1 MTRSVTRVVV
11 TLTLLSFP
19 ALAQSPMF
27 RGGPTHH
34 GTAVGEPIRRF
45 VGTAWT
51 VKTEGPVRSSPAVVD
66 GIAYVGSGD
75 GRIYAIETQTGRTI
89 WIHDVGAPVHS
100 SPAAVGGRV
109 YIAARN
115 GMVLALDARSGSR
128 TWTRNLGADL
138 PYHWEFDYFQSS
150 PTVVG
155 ELLYVGGG
163 DGSVYALT
171 TTDGKV
177 VWKADLSSRVRS
189 TPAVANGLVVV
200 GDFAGYLHALD
211 AKTGRRRWRQATEG
225 ASIDA
230 TPYGFDRSAL
240 VASPAIADGRV
251 FIGGRDGFLYGFDLA
266 TGRELWRFDHK
277 ISWVPTSPAVARG
290 LVIAGSSD
298 GRFVQAVDAVTGTE
312 RWRFRSRKPVWSS
325 PLIAG
330 DVVYIADYDGFVWI
344 VDAATG
350 REISNVRLGGI
361 VHASPVL
368 TGSMLL
374 VGCDDGTLTALAGL
388 PERRDSTL
396 APRLAV
402 YWDTTAVPG
411 YFFNGVDVWV
421 RDYFVGCGYER
432 LNHAG
437 FLRFLEEQ
445 TRLRTPSAVV
455 MANNQVP
462 ASIANDTTTN
472 NPLRRYLEAGGKLVL
487 LNHNPLAFVRDSADQ
502 VVDIDFFRVEKVF
515 GVRPAGKATDAVR
528 GWYASRATAEG
539 RRWGL
544 KEWWMGMGGVDPA
557 QVTTVLA
564 LDEAGGAG
572 AWVKSYGGPEGTG
585 LVQLW
590 ISRDTPGPLTDVR
603 AAVEYGL
610 R

>member
-1 MTRSVTRVVV
+1 MVRSIFP
-11 TLTLLSFP
+11 TLLLTT
-19 ALAQSPMF
+19 ALLGQSPMF
-27 RGGPTHH
+27 RGGPAHS
-34 GTAVGEPIRRF
+34 GSAVGEPIRRF

-66 GIAYVGSGD
+66 GVAYVGSGD
-75 GRIYAIETQTGRTI
+75 GRIYAIETQTGRAT
-89 WIHDVGAPVHS
+89 WSHDVGAPVHS
-100 SPAAVGGRV
+100 SPAVVGGRV
-109 YIAARN
+109 YVAARN

-128 TWTRNLGADL
+128 KWTHQMGGDL
-138 PYHWEFDYFQSS
+138 LYHWEFDYFQSS
-150 PTVVG
+150 PTVVDD
-155 ELLYVGGG
+155 LLYVGGG
-163 DGSVYALT
+163 DGSLCALKAA
-171 TTDGKV
+171 DGTI
-177 VWKADLSSRVRS
+177 VWKAELGSRVRS
-189 TPAVANGLVVV
+189 TPAVADGLVVV
-200 GDFAGYLHALD
+200 GDFAGYLHAFD
-211 AKTGRRRWRQATEG
+211 AKTGTHRWKQATEG

-230 TPYGFDRSAL
+230 APYGFDRSAL

-251 FIGGRDGFLYGFDLA
+251 FIGGRDGFLYAFDLA
-266 TGRELWRFDHK
+266 TGHELWRFDHK
-277 ISWVPTSPAVARG
+277 VSWVPTSPAVARG

-350 REISNVRLGGI
+350 REISNVRLGGVI
-361 VHASPVL
+361 HASPVL
-368 TGSMLL
+368 AGSRLL
-374 VGCDDGTLTALAGL
+374 VGCDDGTLTALAGV
-388 PERRDSTL
+388 PERRDTTR

-402 YWDTTAVPG
+402 YWDTTGVPG
-411 YFFNGVDVWV
+411 YFFNGVDAWI

-432 LNHAG
+432 LDNAG
-437 FLRFLEEQ
+437 FIRLLDEQ
-445 TRLRTPSAVV
+445 THSRMPSAVV
-455 MANNQVP
+455 VAHNQVP

-472 NPLRRYLEAGGKLVL
+472 NPLRRYLDTGGKLIL

-528 GWYASRATAEG
+528 GWFASRATADG

-544 KEWWMGMGGVDPA
+544 REWWMGMGGVDPT

-603 AAVEYGL
+603 PAVEYGL